1 MLIIRVHIVLRSNLA
16 WSSRNNFLY
25 DLFNVDWKIQLNN
38 NYEKSL
44 HILRSIKNLK
54 FEIVFSY
61 LNVITIQ
68 IVTIT

>member
-1 MLIIRVHIVLRSNLA
+1 MLIIRVYIVLRSNLA

-44 HILRSIKNLK
+44 LRSIKNSK

-68 IVTIT
+68 IDTIT

>member
-1 MLIIRVHIVLRSNLA
+1 MLIIRVYIVLRSNLA

-44 HILRSIKNLK
+44 LRSIKNSK

-68 IVTIT
+68 IDTII